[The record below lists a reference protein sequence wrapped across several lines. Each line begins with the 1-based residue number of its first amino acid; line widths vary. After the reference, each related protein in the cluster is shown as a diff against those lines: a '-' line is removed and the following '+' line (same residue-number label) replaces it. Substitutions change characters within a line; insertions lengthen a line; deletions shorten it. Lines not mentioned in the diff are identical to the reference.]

1 MRRARIEEI
10 IERAAYQQHQHRR
23 KYPHCYSQFS
33 PSARHFVAR
42 HDISSELS
50 ITASKDNH
58 MAYTHHELKH
68 KTLAELRDIAKDI
81 DHEALQGYTQL
92 NKEHLVVAMCKALN
106 IDIHEHHEVVGV
118 DKAAIKLRIK
128 ALKAKRDAA
137 ISAHDHKQLKV
148 ARRSIHRLKRQIH
161 KATV

>member
-1 MRRARIEEI
+1 
-10 IERAAYQQHQHRR
+10 
-23 KYPHCYSQFS
+23 
-33 PSARHFVAR
+33 
-42 HDISSELS
+42 
-50 ITASKDNH
+50 

-106 IDIHEHHEVVGV
+106 IDIHEHHEVVGI
-118 DKAAIKLRIK
+118 DKAAIKSRIK
-128 ALKAKRDAA
+128 GLKAKRDEAL
-137 ISAHDHKQLKV
+137 SAHDHAALKK
-148 ARRSIHRLKRQIH
+148 ARRNIHRLKRQIH

>member
-1 MRRARIEEI
+1 
-10 IERAAYQQHQHRR
+10 
-23 KYPHCYSQFS
+23 
-33 PSARHFVAR
+33 
-42 HDISSELS
+42 
-50 ITASKDNH
+50 

-68 KTLAELRDIAKDI
+68 KTLAELRDIAKGI
-81 DHEALQGYTQL
+81 EHEALQGYTQL

-106 IDIHEHHEVVGV
+106 IDIHEHHEVVGI

-128 ALKAKRDAA
+128 DLKKRRDAA
-137 ISAHDHKQLKV
+137 LAEHDHAQLKR